1 MDLVKR
7 YIAAVQR
14 ELPEQK
20 RQEIGRELNANIMDE
35 LDALAEQQASQLDE
49 QQVAA
54 VLKKMGHP
62 TLVARQFC
70 PAVPLIPLH
79 VMPLYKHTM
88 FMVLGVLFVL
98 QVVFMT
104 KSWLT
109 GADMGLLLFIRGL
122 ASGFIEDAVFGFT
135 AITLGFA
142 LTFKDTPPDQCKT
155 SRQWQPQELPGVGE
169 SWQHIS
175 LSDIFSDLA
184 TYAFLLLII
193 WFPLW
198 QQHFSEVAMDGS
210 VFSEHSLQLLMWFS
224 PVIMLG
230 VLSSLW
236 QLRRRIWSRQSLTLN
251 VLVNLAFFMMFLLL
265 VAAGPLLQ
273 LDTERWAVYFSPD
286 TLQQSIRIGLVF
298 FALIPGYEVVRDV
311 LRLRRFFKQ

>member
-35 LDALAEQQASQLDE
+35 LDALAEQHGSQLNE
-49 QQVAA
+49 QQVAV

-62 TLVARQFC
+62 TLVARQFY
-70 PAVPLIPLH
+70 PAVPLIPLQ
-79 VMPLYKHTM
+79 VMPLYKHTL

-98 QVVFMT
+98 QVVFVT
-104 KSWLT
+104 KNWLA
-109 GADMGLLLFIRGL
+109 GADMGLLLFIMGV

-142 LTFKDTPPDQCKT
+142 LMPENTQSGPCKGY
-155 SRQWQPQELPGVGE
+155 SQWQPLELPAVGE

-175 LSDIFSDLA
+175 LSDIFSDLT
-184 TYAFLLLII
+184 TYAFLLLLI

-198 QQHFSEVAMDGS
+198 QQYFSEAATDGS
-210 VFSEHSLQLLMWFS
+210 VFSEHSLQLLMWFT
-224 PVIMLG
+224 PVIVLG

-251 VLVNLAFFMMFLLL
+251 VLVNLAFFTMFLLL
-265 VAAGPLLQ
+265 AAAGPLLQ